1 MKNPVKNPLKKMKKR
16 ILIRIAIVA
25 VFLLLAGFL
34 ASCSKKSLVDVKPV
48 KKAKVGEE
56 FVVQKSESKTPK
68 WTENPEFQIVKE
80 KGEKFIYV
88 TAEIYGQKEKRAA
101 ERIAESELR
110 KKIAEG
116 IKTLVQS
123 QFGEAIK
130 GTNETYSESFNS
142 YVVTV
147 AENVPVVGLVVTD
160 TYWEKIQRIKSES
173 EVEYIYRVI
182 KRGKMPYNNYKA
194 ARDMAWQDVI
204 DRAAN
209 EDEKQEL
216 RRLVEEMKRE
226 DAA

>member
-1 MKNPVKNPLKKMKKR
+1 MNKW
-16 ILIRIAIVA
+16 ILIRVPVVV
-25 VFLLLAGFL
+25 VFLLSSVFL
-34 ASCSKKSLVDVKPV
+34 ASCSKKSLVEVKPV

-68 WTENPEFQIVKE
+68 WTEDPEFQVVKE
-80 KGEKFIYV
+80 KGEKVIYV

-123 QFGEAIK
+123 QFGEAMK

-147 AENVPVVGLVVTD
+147 AENIPVVGLIVTN
-160 TYWEKIQRIKSES
+160 TYWEKIQRVKSEN

-182 KRGKMPYNNYKA
+182 KRGKMPYNNYTA
-194 ARDMAWQDVI
+194 ARDKAWQDVI
-204 DRAAN
+204 NRAAT
-209 EDEKQEL
+209 EDEKQQL
-216 RRLVEEMKRE
+216 RRLVEEMKQG
-226 DAA
+226 DSV

>member
-1 MKNPVKNPLKKMKKR
+1 MKKW
-16 ILIRIAIVA
+16 ILIRVPVVV
-25 VFLLLAGFL
+25 VFLLSSVFL
-34 ASCSKKSLVDVKPV
+34 ASCSKKSLVEVKPV

-68 WTENPEFQIVKE
+68 WTEDPEFQVVKE
-80 KGEKFIYV
+80 KGEKVIYV

-123 QFGEAIK
+123 QFGEAMK

-147 AENVPVVGLVVTD
+147 AENIPVVGLIVTN
-160 TYWEKIQRIKSES
+160 TYWEKIQRVKSEN

-182 KRGKMPYNNYKA
+182 KRGKMPYNNYTA
-194 ARDMAWQDVI
+194 ARDKAWQDVI
-204 DRAAN
+204 NRAAT
-209 EDEKQEL
+209 EDEKQQL
-216 RRLVEEMKRE
+216 RRLVEEMKQG
-226 DAA
+226 DSV

>member
-1 MKNPVKNPLKKMKKR
+1 MSV
-16 ILIRIAIVA
+16 VA
-25 VFLLLAGFL
+25 VFLISLVML
-34 ASCSKKSLVDVKPV
+34 ASCSRKSLVDVKPV

-68 WTENPEFQIVKE
+68 WTEDPEFQVVKE
-80 KGEKFIYV
+80 KGDKVIYV

-101 ERIAESELR
+101 ERIAESDLR

-123 QFGEAIK
+123 QFGEAMG

-147 AENVPVVGLVVTD
+147 AENVPVVGLIVTE
-160 TYWEKIQRIKSES
+160 TYWEKIQRVKSEN

-182 KRGKMPYNNYKA
+182 KRGKMPYNNYA
-194 ARDMAWQDVI
+194 DARDKAWQDVI
-204 DRAAN
+204 DRAAT
-209 EDEKQEL
+209 EDEKQQL

-226 DAA
+226 DSA

>member
-1 MKNPVKNPLKKMKKR
+1 MNKW
-16 ILIRIAIVA
+16 ILIRVPVVV
-25 VFLLLAGFL
+25 VFLLSSVFL
-34 ASCSKKSLVDVKPV
+34 ASCSKKSLVEVKPV

-68 WTENPEFQIVKE
+68 WTEDPEFQVVKE
-80 KGEKFIYV
+80 KGEK
-88 TAEIYGQKEKRAA
+88 EIYGQKEKRAA

-123 QFGEAIK
+123 QFGEAMK

-147 AENVPVVGLVVTD
+147 AENIPVVGLIVTN
-160 TYWEKIQRIKSES
+160 TYWEKIQRVKSEN

-182 KRGKMPYNNYKA
+182 KRGKMPYNNYAA
-194 ARDMAWQDVI
+194 ARDKAWQDVI
-204 DRAAN
+204 NRAAT
-209 EDEKQEL
+209 EDEKQQL
-216 RRLVEEMKRE
+216 RRLVEEMKQG
-226 DAA
+226 DSV

>member
-1 MKNPVKNPLKKMKKR
+1 MMGSMKGMKKMKR
-16 ILIRIAIVA
+16 MVLIRIAVSA
-25 VFLLLAGFL
+25 VFLLSAVFL
-34 ASCSKKSLVDVKPV
+34 ASCSRKSLVDVQPV

-68 WTENPEFQIVKE
+68 WTGGPEFQVVKE

-88 TAEIYGQKEKRAA
+88 TAEVYGQKEKRAA

-123 QFGEAIK
+123 QFGEAMK

-147 AENVPVVGLVVTD
+147 AENVPVVGLVVTN
-160 TYWEKIQRIKSES
+160 TYWEKIQRVKSEN

-182 KRGKMPYNNYKA
+182 KRGKMPYNNYIE
-194 ARDMAWQDVI
+194 ARDRAWQDVI
-204 DRAAN
+204 DRAAT
-209 EDEKQEL
+209 EDEKQQL
-216 RRLVEEMKRE
+216 RKLVEEMKRE

>member
-1 MKNPVKNPLKKMKKR
+1 MKNLIKKLSF
-16 ILIRIAIVA
+16 IWISA
-25 VFLLLAGFL
+25 VVLLLLASI
-34 ASCSKKSLVDVKPV
+34 ASCSKKSLVEVKPV

-56 FVVQKSESKTPK
+56 FVVQKSESRTPK
-68 WTENPEFQIVKE
+68 WTEDPEFQVVKE

-88 TAEIYGQKEKRAA
+88 KAEIYGQKDKRAA

-123 QFGEAIK
+123 QFGEAMK
-130 GTNETYSESFNS
+130 GTNEAYSESFSS

-147 AENVPVVGLVVTD
+147 AENVPVVGLIVTN
-160 TYWEKIQRIKSES
+160 TYWEKIQRIKSEN

-182 KRGKMPYNNYKA
+182 KRGEMPYNNYIA
-194 ARDMAWQDVI
+194 ARDKAWQDVI

>member
-1 MKNPVKNPLKKMKKR
+1 MKK
-16 ILIRIAIVA
+16 IVRVSA
-25 VFLLLAGFL
+25 VALFVLGVIFL
-34 ASCSKKSLVDVKPV
+34 ASCTKKSLVDVKPV

-56 FVVQKSESKTPK
+56 FIVQKSDSRTPK
-68 WTENPEFQIVKE
+68 WTEDPEFQVVKE
-80 KGEKFIYV
+80 KGDRFIYV

-123 QFGEAIK
+123 QFQEAMA
-130 GTNETYSESFNS
+130 GTNETYSETFNS

-147 AENVPVVGLVVTD
+147 AENVPVIGLIVTD
-160 TYWEKIQRIKSES
+160 TYWEKIQRVKSET

-182 KRGKMPYNNYKA
+182 KRGKMPYNNYTA
-194 ARDMAWQDVI
+194 ARDKAWQDVI

-209 EDEKQEL
+209 EDEKQQL
-216 RRLVEEMKRE
+216 RRLVEEMKQR